1 MTTMCHVC
9 GSDRGTLNGVHCRIC
24 QSPFCQECEKRD
36 SSSAAFGAD
45 HLGQFCGSCLQKL
58 ARDSF
63 SGNISSHYTSTLT
76 SPALSLSSY
85 GSCTSSC
92 GDFQVDASS
101 KPREDVDDNLDEGQA
116 HLIRTFSDSPLEEYA
131 DGNTTKNIEVQNFHG
146 KNTLNGVKHP
156 MFREQVNSSAAL
168 NHDASGGEKVELH
181 SKTHEDAQSTTR
193 AGDDSD
199 GTDVTS
205 ESAIPPFLCNIETDP
220 LIWIPP
226 EPEEGE
232 VDSDSV
238 ANIDDDDDYSDG
250 TKWGQPA
257 SLSSFDEEYN
267 SKHNYKERRQKA
279 MMEAMNGQFKIL
291 VSRFLASEGISF
303 SDGEASDSWL
313 DIVTSLSW
321 EAALLIK
328 PDASQGQAMD
338 PGSYVKVKC
347 IASGQRSQSQVIKG
361 WVFKKNTA
369 HKHMPTKYKNPRL
382 LLLKGVLG
390 HSATSLSSFVSM
402 EQERDSLKSIIEMIE
417 TCQPNVVLVEKTV
430 SRDIQE
436 SLLTKGITLA
446 FDMKLTRLERIAR
459 CTGSEI
465 ISSADIIMKPNLK
478 QCEYFHIEKF
488 SEDYNCSGE
497 SGRRPIKTLMFLEG
511 LSKPLG
517 CTILLRGAPSDELKK
532 IKRVIHYTIFAA
544 YHLILETSFF
554 ADQRAF
560 FSDLH
565 VAEVKKSLSDNQN
578 SGSYAVEPDSNP
590 SDIEASAGSIAPP
603 VLEIPVTDG
612 SPESFLSEGEHLISD
627 LDAKIPLLPS
637 FDTTQNLKHRDVFFK
652 PNSGE
657 VQRTDAISPHFSD
670 RLLSSVSGSLRRYWG
685 DSFQSLTS
693 DSVLPCIGFKDEVNH
708 QNIDI
713 LPVSPSPLTL
723 CHEIKANDKISQLKS
738 DDEVDKSEKMGFSS
752 DSVRPFGNCI
762 YGEGNK
768 VSVQNRD
775 DIESVLDPQSIL
787 VLLSSQCISKRTVCE
802 ESHLSRIKYYGNF
815 DVSLGRFLQDI
826 LLSQK
831 HCCSACGEPPEGHI
845 YRYTHQNGNITVL
858 VKRLSSKLTLS
869 GEDEGKIWMWT
880 RCLRCERESGI
891 PRTSQRV
898 VMSTA
903 ARGLSFGKF
912 LELSFSSHSA
922 ANRLSRCGHS
932 LHRDCLRFFGL
943 GPKVAMFRYSS
954 VEIYAACKPP
964 PVIDFSNPKGLEWL
978 QRETKDM
985 LLKGDKFFLEVR
997 NSLEKLRPQFS
1008 SSLLKQSLSLGSVK
1022 EFHEIEE
1029 MLVHDK
1035 AEFEATLVRT
1045 TNCGG
1050 QIGRNGHEILDVSW
1064 LSLEL
1069 LLLLYVWD
1077 HRLNSLQMY
1086 TRDSN
1091 ANHEPDHELSK
1102 EDVHVTSSSP
1112 HVKRSASK
1120 SDGKGLE
1127 VSVQVPIDVV
1137 ESLAPNGDLNSHST
1151 RTASEIDSAEVSGN
1165 TTITISALNLSGE
1178 SLEGPGS
1185 LVDHDISSKPY
1196 ELTSVTVP
1204 ILDPMQVDLSNSS
1217 VKEPMRHVKKI
1228 DESDLKTEETE
1239 AGALISATSLPK
1251 EQCSDSSY
1259 KSSGL
1264 RAGGPEGWVWSSFS
1278 ELRKEFRKDL
1288 HGGYLQKFSFIYSYR
1303 PLYLFPFG
1311 DMIYRDMDKLHF
1323 PVGLCGNVI
1332 SVCED
1337 EISSIIACALA
1348 LSESQ
1353 FGLLESADN
1362 MESWDGKGEADK
1374 SVDNANGFRSDISTV
1389 SYWSSTGSVDT
1400 ERMRTSQSFSS
1411 LSSDE
1416 LSTSV
1421 SDVLSSADRISA
1433 SDSQHPEIPVGV
1445 GKAAGKSKYS
1455 VVCINAKQFYDLRKR
1470 CCPSELAYISS
1481 LSRCKKWDAQGGK
1494 SKAFFAKSMDER
1506 FIIKQIKK
1514 TELDSFLK
1522 FAPDYFKHITMS
1534 LDTGSQTCLA
1544 KILGIYQVRQNRSGK
1559 EIKVDLMVMEN
1570 LLFGRNIS
1578 RTYDLKGAVFSRYI
1592 SDTNDSEKVL
1602 LDQNFVED
1610 MCVSPIYVGG
1620 RTKHLLQRAIWN
1632 DTSFLTS
1639 INVMDYS
1646 LLVGVDKQR
1655 RELVFGIIDYL
1666 RQYTWDK
1673 QLETWVKTSLVV
1685 PKNALPTVISP
1696 KEYKKRFRN
1705 FMTKYFLTVPDTWCP
1720 EKCSGP
1726 CRFCSDSCR
1735 NASVSE
1741 SVKLPE
1747 R

>member
-1 MTTMCHVC
+1 MCHVC
-9 GSDRGTLNGVHCRIC
+9 GSDRGNLDVEHCKIC

-36 SSSAAFGAD
+36 SSSSSAFCGD
-45 HLGQFCGSCLQKL
+45 HLARYCGSCLEKF
-58 ARDSF
+58 ARESLN
-63 SGNISSHYTSTLT
+63 GNGSSHYTSTLT

-92 GDFQVDASS
+92 GDFQVDISS
-101 KPREDVDDNLDEGQA
+101 KPREDVDENLDNGQV
-116 HLIRTFSDSPLEEYA
+116 HLSRTFSDYPLDEYA
-131 DGNTTKNIEVQNFHG
+131 NGHTIKNIDVQDFHG
-146 KNTLNGVKHP
+146 KNMLDGVKHQ
-156 MFREQVNSSAAL
+156 MFMEQVNSSAPSL
-168 NHDASGGEKVELH
+168 NHDISSGEKVEVH

-199 GTDVTS
+199 GADVTS
-205 ESAIPPFLCNIETDP
+205 ESGIPPFLFNIEADP

-232 VDSDSV
+232 VDTDSV

-257 SLSSFDEEYN
+257 SLSSFDEEH
-267 SKHNYKERRQKA
+267 SSRHNYKEKRQKA

-291 VSRFLASEGISF
+291 VSRFLASEGISV
-303 SDGEASDSWL
+303 SDGESGESWL
-313 DIVTSLSW
+313 DVVASLSW

-328 PDASQGQAMD
+328 PDASHGQAMD

-347 IASGQRSQSQVIKG
+347 IASGQRSESQVIKG
-361 WVFKKNTA
+361 LVFKKNTA
-369 HKHMPTKYKNPRL
+369 HKHMATKYKNPRL

-402 EQERDSLKSIIEMIE
+402 EQEKDSLKSIIEMIE

-465 ISSADIIMKPNLK
+465 ISSADIVMKPKLK

-488 SEDYNCSGE
+488 TEDYNCSGE
-497 SGRRPIKTLMFLEG
+497 SGRRSIKTLMFLEG
-511 LSKPLG
+511 FSKPLG
-517 CTILLRGAPSDELKK
+517 CTILLRGAHSDELKK
-532 IKRVIHYTIFAA
+532 VKRVIHYTVFAA

-565 VAEVKKSLSDNQN
+565 VAEVNN
-578 SGSYAVEPDSNP
+578 A
-590 SDIEASAGSIAPP
+590 
-603 VLEIPVTDG
+603 
-612 SPESFLSEGEHLISD
+612 LSENLVDSGGYGVNPDLSTCNLEGSTELISH
-627 LDAKIPLLPS
+627 LDGKSPLLPGLDS
-637 FDTTQNLKHRDVFFK
+637 GFDITRNYLKHRDVFSK
-652 PNSGE
+652 PNSHE
-657 VQRTDAISPHFSD
+657 VLQADSISPLLSGQ
-670 RLLSSVSGSLRRYWG
+670 LLSSVSGSLRRYLG
-685 DSFQSLTS
+685 DSFPPLTS
-693 DSVLPCIGFKDEVNH
+693 DSVLPYFGFKEEVNH
-708 QNIDI
+708 HSVDI
-713 LPVSPSPLTL
+713 LPLSPSPQTL
-723 CHEIKANDKISQLKS
+723 GHEIKANGKISHLKS
-738 DDEVDKSEKMGFSS
+738 DDEVDKSEKTGCSS
-752 DSVRPFGNCI
+752 DSGRPIGNSTS
-762 YGEGNK
+762 GEGNK
-768 VSVQNRD
+768 VDVQNRD

-802 ESHLSRIKYYGNF
+802 QSHLSRIKYYGNF

-826 LLSQK
+826 LLNQK
-831 HCCSACGEPPEGHI
+831 HSCSSCGEPPEGHI

-858 VKRLSSKLTLS
+858 VSKLNSKWALS

-880 RCLRCERESGI
+880 RCLKCERESGI

-912 LELSFSSHSA
+912 LELSFSGHSA

-943 GPKVAMFRYSS
+943 GSKVAMFRYSS

-964 PVIDFSNPKGLEWL
+964 PVIDFCNPKGQEWL
-978 QRETKDM
+978 QREAKEM
-985 LLKGDKFFLEVR
+985 LSKGDKFFFEVR
-997 NSLEKLRPQFS
+997 SSLEKLRPKFS
-1008 SSLLKQSLSLGSVK
+1008 SSLAKQSLSLGSVK
-1022 EFHEIEE
+1022 EFQEIEE
-1029 MLVHDK
+1029 MLRHDK
-1035 AEFEATLVRT
+1035 AEFEASLVRAANSGMQT
-1045 TNCGG
+1045 A
-1050 QIGRNGHEILDVSW
+1050 RNSYEILDVSW
-1064 LSLEL
+1064 LNEEL

-1077 HRLNSLQMY
+1077 HRLNSLLMHTQ
-1086 TRDSN
+1086 DSN
-1091 ANHEPDHELSK
+1091 VIHEVGSELLQ
-1102 EDVHVTSSSP
+1102 EEVDATSSSP
-1112 HVKRSASK
+1112 CIERSGSESNSK
-1120 SDGKGLE
+1120 SLE
-1127 VSVQVPIDVV
+1127 ISTQVPIDVV
-1137 ESLAPNGDLNSHST
+1137 ESLSSNADLYPQSA
-1151 RTASEIDSAEVSGN
+1151 RAELEIDSAEASGN
-1165 TTITISALNLSGE
+1165 MTITISTAE
-1178 SLEGPGS
+1178 STS
-1185 LVDHDISSKPY
+1185 LVNHDINNNSS
-1196 ELTSVTVP
+1196 ELSHVTIP
-1204 ILDPMQVDLSNSS
+1204 ILDPMQIDLSNPS
-1217 VKEPMRHVKKI
+1217 VKEPLEHVEKI
-1228 DESDLKTEETE
+1228 DESDMKTEAVET
-1239 AGALISATSLPK
+1239 GGLISTSSLPK
-1251 EQCSDSSY
+1251 EQHPGSSY
-1259 KSSGL
+1259 KSSS
-1264 RAGGPEGWVWSSFS
+1264 RTEDPEGWIWSSFS

-1288 HGGYLQKFSFIYSYR
+1288 HGGYLQKFSFVYSYR
-1303 PLYLFPFG
+1303 PLYLSP
-1311 DMIYRDMDKLHF
+1311 ISERASRDMDKFHF
-1323 PVGLCGNVI
+1323 PVGSGGNVI

-1353 FGLLESADN
+1353 YGLLEN
-1362 MESWDGKGEADK
+1362 TVNVESWDGKGEAEK
-1374 SVDNANGFRSDISTV
+1374 SVDNTFGLRSDVSTV
-1389 SYWSSTGSVDT
+1389 SYWSSTGSLDT
-1400 ERMRTSQSFSS
+1400 ERMRTPFSFSS

-1416 LSTSV
+1416 LSTST
-1421 SDVLSSADRISA
+1421 SDALSSADRMLA
-1433 SDSQHPEIPVGV
+1433 SDNLHPEIPVGV
-1445 GKAAGKSKYS
+1445 GKVAGKSKYS

-1470 CCPSELAYISS
+1470 CCPSELAYITS

-1494 SKAFFAKSMDER
+1494 TKAFFAKSMDER

-1534 LDTGSQTCLA
+1534 LDSGSQTCLA

-1559 EIKVDLMVMEN
+1559 ELKVDLMVMEN
-1570 LLFGRNIS
+1570 LLFGRNVS

-1592 SDTNDSEKVL
+1592 SGANDSEKVL

-1705 FMTKYFLTVPDTWCP
+1705 FMTKYFLTVPDTWCS

-1726 CRFCSDSCR
+1726 CRFCSDCYH
-1735 NASVSE
+1735 NTSVSE

>member
-1 MTTMCHVC
+1 MPM
-9 GSDRGTLNGVHCRIC
+9 
-24 QSPFCQECEKRD
+24 
-36 SSSAAFGAD
+36 
-45 HLGQFCGSCLQKL
+45 
-58 ARDSF
+58 
-63 SGNISSHYTSTLT
+63 
-76 SPALSLSSY
+76 
-85 GSCTSSC
+85 
-92 GDFQVDASS
+92 
-101 KPREDVDDNLDEGQA
+101 
-116 HLIRTFSDSPLEEYA
+116 
-131 DGNTTKNIEVQNFHG
+131 GNTTKNIEVQDFHG
-146 KNTLNGVKHP
+146 KNILNGVKHP
-156 MFREQVNSSAAL
+156 MFGEQVNSSTVL

-205 ESAIPPFLCNIETDP
+205 ESAIPRFLCNIETDP

-232 VDSDSV
+232 ADSDSV

-257 SLSSFDEEYN
+257 SLSSFDEEYS

-303 SDGEASDSWL
+303 SDGEAGESWL
-313 DIVTSLSW
+313 DVMTSLSW

-338 PGSYVKVKC
+338 PGIYVKVKC
-347 IASGQRSQSQVIKG
+347 VASGQRSQSQVIKG

-465 ISSADIIMKPNLK
+465 ISSADIIMKPKLK

-488 SEDYNCSGE
+488 TEDYNCSGE
-497 SGRRPIKTLMFLEG
+497 GGRRPIKTLMFLEG
-511 LSKPLG
+511 FSKPLG

-532 IKRVIHYTIFAA
+532 IKRVIHYTVFAA

-560 FSDLH
+560 FSDLN
-565 VAEVKKSLSDNQN
+565 VEVNKSLSDNQN
-578 SGSYAVEPDSNP
+578 SGGYAVEPYSSP

-603 VLEIPVTDG
+603 VLEIQVTDG
-612 SPESFLSEGEHLISD
+612 SPESFLSEGEHLISN
-627 LDAKIPLLPS
+627 LDAKNPSLPGFGPG
-637 FDTTQNLKHRDVFFK
+637 FDTTQNLKDRDVFFK

-657 VQRTDAISPHFSD
+657 VQQMDAFGQHLSG
-670 RLLSSVSGSLRRYWG
+670 RLLSSVSGSLRRYLG
-685 DSFQSLTS
+685 GGFPPLTS
-693 DSVLPCIGFKDEVNH
+693 DSVLPYIGFKDEVNH
-708 QNIDI
+708 QSIDI
-713 LPVSPSPLTL
+713 MPVSPSPQTL
-723 CHEIKANDKISQLKS
+723 SHEIKANGKISQLKS

-752 DSVRPFGNCI
+752 DSIRPFGNCMS
-762 YGEGNK
+762 GEGNK
-768 VSVQNRD
+768 VGVQNRD

-802 ESHLSRIKYYGNF
+802 QSHLSRIKYYGNF

-831 HCCSACGEPPEGHI
+831 HSCSACGEPPEGHI

-880 RCLRCERESGI
+880 RCLRCEHESGI

-903 ARGLSFGKF
+903 ACGLSFGKF

-943 GPKVAMFRYSS
+943 GSKVAMFRYSS

-964 PVIDFSNPKGLEWL
+964 PVIDFSNTKGLEWL
-978 QRETKDM
+978 QREAKDM

-997 NSLEKLRPQFS
+997 DSLEKLRTRFS
-1008 SSLLKQSLSLGSVK
+1008 SSLMKQSLSLGSVK

-1035 AEFEATLVRT
+1035 ADFEATLVRT

-1050 QIGRNGHEILDVSW
+1050 QIGRNGHEIVDVSW
-1064 LSLEL
+1064 LSQEL

-1077 HRLNSLQMY
+1077 HRLNSLRMY
-1086 TRDSN
+1086 IQDGN
-1091 ANHEPDHELSK
+1091 ANHEPDHEFSK
-1102 EDVHVTSSSP
+1102 EDVDATSSSSR
-1112 HVKRSASK
+1112 VKTSASE

-1137 ESLAPNGDLNSHST
+1137 ESLAPNGDLYPHSI
-1151 RTASEIDSAEVSGN
+1151 RTASEFDSAENSGN
-1165 TTITISALNLSGE
+1165 TTITVSTSNLSGD
-1178 SLEGPGS
+1178 SLEGPAS

-1196 ELTSVTVP
+1196 ELSSVTVP

-1217 VKEPMRHVKKI
+1217 VKEPMRHIEKI
-1228 DESDLKTEETE
+1228 DGSGLKTEETE
-1239 AGALISATSLPK
+1239 AGGLLSATSLPK
-1251 EQCSDSSY
+1251 EQHFGSSY
-1259 KSSGL
+1259 KSFSF
-1264 RAGGPEGWVWSSFS
+1264 RAEGPEGWVWSSFS
-1278 ELRKEFRKDL
+1278 ELQKELRKDL
-1288 HGGYLQKFSFIYSYR
+1288 HGGYLQKFSFIYSFR
-1303 PLYLFPFG
+1303 PLYLSPIG

-1323 PVGLCGNVI
+1323 PVGLGGNVI

-1353 FGLLESADN
+1353 CGLLGSADN
-1362 MESWDGKGEADK
+1362 MESWDCKGEADK
-1374 SVDNANGFRSDISTV
+1374 SVDSTYGLKSDISTI
-1389 SYWSSTGSVDT
+1389 SYWSSTGSID
-1400 ERMRTSQSFSS
+1400 ERMRTSHSYSS
-1411 LSSDE
+1411 LISDE
-1416 LSTSV
+1416 LSASI
-1421 SDVLSSADRISA
+1421 SDVLSSADRMLA
-1433 SDSQHPEIPVGV
+1433 SDNQHPEIPVGV
-1445 GKAAGKSKYS
+1445 GKVAGKSKYS

-1522 FAPDYFKHITMS
+1522 FAPDYFNHITGS
-1534 LDTGSQTCLA
+1534 LDSGSQTCLA

-1559 EIKVDLMVMEN
+1559 EIKIDLMVMEN

-1705 FMTKYFLTVPDTWCP
+1705 FMTKYFLTVPDTWCQ

-1735 NASVSE
+1735 NASFSE